1 MGIQAFT
8 LKASGLLASIRTP
21 ISIRQSIQFCKT
33 FKLKSLQA
41 DVTALWDTGASLSSI
56 SQGLAVRLGLSR
68 VDQCRISGFG
78 GYHVANIDLIDVLL
92 PNQVVIPNV
101 RAAEFL
107 DNGKF
112 DAIVGMD
119 IITLGDFTITNHDGL
134 SVVSF
139 RMPPGDKHT
148 DYVKEE

>member
-1 MGIQAFT
+1 MAIQAFT

-21 ISIRQSIQFCKT
+21 ISIRQSVQFCQT
-33 FKLKSLQA
+33 FNLKSLHA

-56 SQGLAVRLGLSR
+56 SQGLAVRLGLSK

-78 GYHVANIDLIDVLL
+78 GYHVANIHLIDVLL
-92 PNQVVIPNV
+92 PNQVEIPNV
-101 RAAEFL
+101 RVAVFI

-119 IITLGDFTITNHDGL
+119 LITLGDFSITNYGGL

-139 RMPPGDKHT
+139 RMPPGDKHI
-148 DYVKEE
+148 DYVREK